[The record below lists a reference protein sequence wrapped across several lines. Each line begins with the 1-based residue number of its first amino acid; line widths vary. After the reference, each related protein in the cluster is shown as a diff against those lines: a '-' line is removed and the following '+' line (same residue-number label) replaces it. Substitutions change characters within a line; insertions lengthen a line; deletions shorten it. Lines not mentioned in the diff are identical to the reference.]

1 MRLWQDGII
10 ALLASIGTATLLW
23 WTVQALIYVPP
34 RHRGTVILV
43 TARGDGDDLEAQIRA
58 LSLMGGEHPL
68 VGEIL
73 LVDCGLTEEGKTL
86 CRLLERQH
94 RRVSLV
100 SMDDISKY
108 VT

>member
-34 RHRGTVILV
+34 RYRGTVVLV
-43 TARGDGDDLEAQIRA
+43 TARGDGEELEAQIRA
-58 LSLMGGEHPL
+58 LALMSGEQHL

-86 CRLLERQH
+86 CRHLARQY
-94 RRVSLV
+94 RRVTLIAPE
-100 SMDDISKY
+100 DIPKY
-108 VT
+108 LM

>member
-10 ALLASIGTATLLW
+10 ALLASIGTVTLLW
-23 WTVQALIYVPP
+23 AVVQALIFAPP
-34 RHRGTVILV
+34 RHQDAVVLV
-43 TARGDGDDLEAQIRA
+43 SARGNGEDLEAQVRA
-58 LSLMGGEHPL
+58 LTLMCGEQHT

-86 CRLLERQH
+86 CRLLARQY
-94 RRVSLV
+94 RRVTLIAPE
-100 SMDDISKY
+100 DITKY